1 MLLNSLGSDEPRS
14 NEKFPGVGTA
24 LSDTKGY
31 IGMFLNTPGMEVSF
45 TNLKVA
51 GLD

>member
-1 MLLNSLGSDEPRS
+1 MRCYVNDKFLGA
-14 NEKFPGVGTA
+14 GTA

-45 TNLKVA
+45 TNLKVT